1 MAVFKWSCVILILDP
16 SGTQASNPTVFHF
29 THSTGREKNEFLIQD
44 YQLFKTWLTFAL
56 TSLLAVLILASQKA
70 PLYLALTSVPT
81 VK

>member
-1 MAVFKWSCVILILDP
+1 MK
-16 SGTQASNPTVFHF
+16 
-29 THSTGREKNEFLIQD
+29 
-44 YQLFKTWLTFAL
+44 LFEMRLTFAL